1 MRPEPCLKS
10 IEIYEFSSSPFFI
23 LFMWSHLVFEMNDV
37 GENKVSLWEDS
48 PHDCVYAGISIAM
61 QHNNDVSF

>member
-1 MRPEPCLKS
+1 
-10 IEIYEFSSSPFFI
+10 
-23 LFMWSHLVFEMNDV
+23 MWSHLVFEMNDV